1 MAHLSFHCS
10 RNLSKY
16 LELNSFCDVM
26 RKTMIQTKNFPIG
39 GIRVRGFVAD
49 VISLADGDP
58 NHNFLDMILRMGEG
72 RSTDV
77 RKIIAEAIYSSA
89 EDFIKKKNLKDPIA
103 LSLEIIEINKE
114 FSIKR
119 YNTVHSAIT
128 KPPN

>member
-49 VISLADGDP
+49 VISISDGDP

-128 KPPN
+128 NPPN